1 MKKQKV
7 EKLIAKAV
15 AKAEKRVEYEL
26 ELVGERQHAQSMSLR
41 ALEQAFK
48 EQQEAAQQK
57 EQPRVPLNP
66 SDWYPKPTAVRPI
79 SPDMKLV
86 QFLQVGM
93 RSPRYFYLTA
103 MQIKRLL
110 DLGVQL
116 NYHPQQRDREGQFD
130 VQLLPTHTRINV
142 SELVKKVNEVLHPE
156 YRVYAEVKVLD

>member
-66 SDWYPKPTAVRPI
+66 SEWYPKPTTVSPI
-79 SPDMKLV
+79 SPDVKLV
-86 QFLQVGM
+86 QFFQVGM
-93 RSPRYFYLTA
+93 RSPRYFYLNA
-103 MQIKRLL
+103 EQIKDLL
-110 DLGVQL
+110 GLGVRISY
-116 NYHPQQRDREGQFD
+116 NPQRRDRNGMFD

-142 SELVKKVNEVLHPE
+142 SELVKKVNEVLHPD